1 MITSQ
6 LISFKDGFIGTTM
19 NAAQSISE
27 VLTSMQLSTL
37 ICAITAIAAV
47 VFGAYKLA
55 MYLGY
60 FSPKDPRENEYGM
73 PKTPPHEENPPG
85 YIFVS
90 PSSPPLEL
98 APSESSRQMQEEIF
112 EKYYPNFGHS
122 S

>member
-6 LISFKDGFIGTTM
+6 LIYFKDSSVGTTT
-19 NAAQSISE
+19 NAAQSITE
-27 VLTSMQLSTL
+27 VLTSTQLLTV
-37 ICAITAIAAV
+37 IATITAIASV

-60 FSPKDPRENEYGM
+60 FSPKDPRENEYEM
-73 PKTPPHEENPPG
+73 PTAPPFEEDPPG
-85 YIFVS
+85 YRFVS
-90 PSSPPLEL
+90 PSCPLPEL
-98 APSESSRQMQEEIF
+98 APSESFPEMQEEIF

>member
-6 LISFKDGFIGTTM
+6 LISFKDSFIGNTM

-27 VLTSMQLSTL
+27 VLTSTQFLTV
-37 ICAITAIAAV
+37 IATITAIAAV

-73 PKTPPHEENPPG
+73 PETPPHEENPPG

-90 PSSPPLEL
+90 PSSPPPEL
-98 APSESSRQMQEEIF
+98 VLSESCPEMQEQIF
-112 EKYYPNFGHS
+112 NRLYPNFGRFS
-122 S
+122 